1 MKRRLL
7 LPLYRLDVDYVV
19 RHGRRWSA
27 LEHLILWACR
37 EPVSAQKLAT
47 QSDVHVRLVSECL
60 VNLLRAGWVQFH
72 ASSEGNAFSSTE
84 AGKEAADRPYLDHL
98 TELQRRS
105 SQVFMDRLSGEYF
118 AIKELTTI
126 RRNAPEF
133 RSEDALLPSIYKASP
148 FGPELAELL
157 YYKSDDTFDRLRNMP
172 QLIPGDLF
180 AVLEVDKDGIVGL
193 PARTPA
199 AVGLAIWEALQAE
212 QIGGTFENESMPSP
226 EAALGSA
233 LEQRGQSAAFSY
245 GPETLIV
252 GGTEHLEAA
261 EQAIRAAKRI
271 VIIHS
276 TFIGPNIKLLLPA
289 ICAALDAK
297 VHVFLHWGQDNDPED
312 IEKNTSAISL
322 HLELS
327 RIDLKARE
335 NLHLGSRTSGSHA
348 KIILADR
355 GEIAGYC
362 ALVGS
367 CNWLACGFTN
377 VEASVRLISAGPIGL
392 IAGRLASILAPSVG
406 QELVVGYLMDLQ
418 QECSERP
425 GSTGQHSAMLVIDAD
440 HHAAVRDA
448 MAETGV
454 GGTVLLGSHKYGKA
468 AETTVFDPMRAAA
481 RRGARVRLFYTSV
494 VPKPGQTGTEARAAA
509 SAKELELEQD
519 AVELRRAGERMHAKF
534 IGWNDKLLVTSFNF
548 LSANPNGKHRTG
560 AEVGVLLR
568 GPGIADAFE
577 SKLINQD
584 VLSQFVGGKKPQ
596 RRKRPKKRR
605 HTTNPA

>member
-1 MKRRLL
+1 MKRRVL

-37 EPVSAQKLAT
+37 EPVSAQELAAR
-47 QSDVHVRLVSECL
+47 SDVHVRLVSECL
-60 VNLLRAGWVQFH
+60 VNLLRSGWVEFH
-72 ASSEGNAFSSTE
+72 ASAKGNTFSSTE
-84 AGKEAADRPYLDHL
+84 AGKEAVGRPYLDHL

-105 SQVFMDRLSGEYF
+105 SQVFMERLTGEYF
-118 AIKELTTI
+118 AIKELTTV
-126 RRNAPEF
+126 RRSAPEF
-133 RSEDALLPSIYKASP
+133 RSDDALLPSIFTSSP

-157 YYKSDDTFDRLRNMP
+157 YYKNDDIFDRLRNMP
-172 QLIPGDLF
+172 QIVPGDVF
-180 AVLEVDKDGIVGL
+180 AELKIDKDGIAGL
-193 PARTPA
+193 PTRTPA
-199 AVGLAIWEALQAE
+199 GVGLAILEALQAE
-212 QIGGTFENESMPSP
+212 QIGGTFEKESMPSP

-233 LEQRGQSAAFSY
+233 LEQRGQAVPFSFR
-245 GPETLIV
+245 PESLVV

-261 EQAIRAAKRI
+261 EQVIRAAKRI
-271 VIIHS
+271 VVIHS
-276 TFIGPNIKLLLPA
+276 TFTGVNIKLLLPA
-289 ICAALDAK
+289 ICVALNDN
-297 VHVFLHWGQDNDPED
+297 VQVFLHWGQDDDPED

-322 HLELS
+322 HLGLKH
-327 RIDLKARE
+327 IDTKVRE

-355 GEIAGYC
+355 PESDGYC
-362 ALVGS
+362 VLVGS
-367 CNWLACGFTN
+367 CNWLACGFEN
-377 VEASVRLISAGPIGL
+377 VEASVFLVDPGPIGL

-406 QELVVGYLMDLQ
+406 QEPVVSYLMDLQ
-418 QECSERP
+418 QECSELP
-425 GSTGQHSAMLVIDAD
+425 QSTGQHSAMLVIDAD

-454 GGTVLLGSHKYGKA
+454 HGTVLLGSHKYGKA

-494 VPKPGQTGTEARAAA
+494 IPKPGQTGAEARAAA
-509 SAKELELEQD
+509 SAKELELLQD

-534 IGWNDKLLVTSFNF
+534 IGWNDKLLITSFNF

-560 AEVGVLLR
+560 AEIGVLLK

-577 SKLINQD
+577 TKLTNQH
-584 VLSQFVGGKKPQ
+584 VLSQFVGRKNR
-596 RRKRPKKRR
+596 RRKRR
-605 HTTNPA
+605 HANGLG